1 MYDTYVTIIGNVLNH
16 PEWRRTTNTGALVAT
31 FKIASTSRRMNRETG
46 VWVDGNSLRVRVTCW
61 RALASNVASSVKVGD
76 PLVVTGRLYT
86 RDWTDEEGRKRLQ
99 YELEALAIGHDLAR
113 GRSHFERVKATTATS
128 AVEDEDATRRVG
140 GELTEPVPEH
150 EAPARFDDTPYEE
163 IVNESAE
170 APVDPVRVSEPAPAF
185 GGFGGFSAGSG
196 LAEDLSPVGEAADG
210 GPGDDDLDGAPVP
223 VGAPAEAGEA
233 APARRRG
240 RRAAVPA

>member
-31 FKIASTSRRMNRETG
+31 FKIASTSRRLNRETG

-128 AVEDEDATRRVG
+128 AVEDEEAVRRVG

-185 GGFGGFSAGSG
+185 GGFGTVAGPD
-196 LAEDLSPVGEAADG
+196 EDLSPVGAVDG
-210 GPGDDDLDGAPVP
+210 PPGGGDLGDDREPAPI
-223 VGAPAEAGEA
+223 GAPADGDDP

-240 RRAAVPA
+240 RRVAVPA

>member
-31 FKIASTSRRMNRETG
+31 FKIASTSRRLNRETG

-128 AVEDEDATRRVG
+128 AVEDEEAVRRVG

-185 GGFGGFSAGSG
+185 GGFGAVAGPD
-196 LAEDLSPVGEAADG
+196 EDLSPVGAVDG
-210 GPGDDDLDGAPVP
+210 PPGGGDDLGDDREPAPI
-223 VGAPAEAGEA
+223 GAPADGDDP
-233 APARRRG
+233 APARRRS
-240 RRAAVPA
+240 RRVAVPA